1 MQSCEYLR
9 KDKSKNPPPS
19 SPVAEAEP
27 LAELPWPEVLAITD
41 VAASAVAVAWEQ
53 KDGGPALIKG
63 APFLERFLHSLGC

>member
-1 MQSCEYLR
+1 M
-9 KDKSKNPPPS
+9 
-19 SPVAEAEP
+19 AEAEP

-53 KDGGPALIKG
+53 KDGGHALIKG